1 MQKEINVRFSEPL
14 GIQDNKE
21 RDKYFPAEM
30 VNSLVSLYPNSRKW
44 LYNKVIPEI
53 NSRKRRIIYNT
64 DNIKPSILKGC
75 VIIKDT
81 PEEKKICTIWVNHNY
96 KDEYEEIV
104 RLLIEHAIKELQVD
118 MPLVTVSSRC
128 KYFDTLYRIF
138 TDYGFIVMDIK
149 ENYYVKGDKE
159 YCYNGVLE

>member
-1 MQKEINVRFSEPL
+1 MLKEEFVRSVEPL
-14 GIQDNKE
+14 CIPDNEKDKIFPKE
-21 RDKYFPAEM
+21 M
-30 VNSLVSLYPNSRKW
+30 INSLVSLYPNSRKW
-44 LYNKVIPEI
+44 LHNKVIPNIE
-53 NSRKRRIIYNT
+53 SGKRRVIYIT
-64 DNIKPSILKGC
+64 DNYDRELIKGC

-81 PEEKKICTIWVNHNY
+81 PEEKKICTIWVNHNC
-96 KDEYEEIV
+96 KDQYEEIV
-104 RLLIEHAIKELQVD
+104 RSLVGLAINRLKVD